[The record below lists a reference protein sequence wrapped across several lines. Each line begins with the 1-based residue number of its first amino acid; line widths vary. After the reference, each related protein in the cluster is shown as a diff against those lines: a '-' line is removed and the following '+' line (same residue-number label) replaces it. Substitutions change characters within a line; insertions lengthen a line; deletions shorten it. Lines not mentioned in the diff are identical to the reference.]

1 MDRFLFLTVDGL
13 ARGAVFAAF
22 ALALVLIWRGTRVI
36 NFAQGAMAA
45 ATTYIAYSVTSATG
59 SYWYGL
65 IAAIAGGFVLGALVE
80 RVLMRRLDPNRPLA
94 AVIVALGVVMVLHAV
109 LGMIYGN
116 DFRPMQMPFSREPF
130 RFGDVALLSPYD
142 LFVFITVGI
151 VVLAL
156 AYLFTRTD
164 TGLKMRASAFSPDVS
179 RLLGVKVSAML
190 TLGWALAGA
199 VGALAAL
206 LVVPTELG
214 LNPHAVDLVFI
225 FAFTA
230 AVIGGLD
237 SPVGAVIGGLVTG
250 LLLGY
255 VSGYLSGSI
264 APIAVLL
271 VLLGVLLIR
280 PLGIFS
286 GTATRQV

>member
-80 RVLMRRLDPNRPLA
+80 RVLMRRLDTNRPLA

-116 DFRPMQMPFSREPF
+116 DFRPMQLPFSREPF
-130 RFGDVALLSPYD
+130 RFGDVAVLSPYD

-164 TGLKMRASAFSPDVS
+164 TGLKMRASAFAPDVS

-264 APIAVLL
+264 APLAVLL
-271 VLLGVLLIR
+271 ALLGVLLIR
-280 PLGIFS
+280 PRGIFS

>member
-116 DFRPMQMPFSREPF
+116 DFRPMQLPFSREPF
-130 RFGDVALLSPYD
+130 RFGDVAVLSPYD

-264 APIAVLL
+264 APLAVLL
-271 VLLGVLLIR
+271 ALLGVLLIR
-280 PLGIFS
+280 PQGIFS

>member
-1 MDRFLFLTVDGL
+1 MDRFLFLTVDGF

-65 IAAIAGGFVLGALVE
+65 IAAVAGGFVLGALVE
-80 RVLMRRLDPNRPLA
+80 RVLMRRLDPKRPLS
-94 AVIVALGVVMVLHAV
+94 AVIVALGLVMVLHAV
-109 LGMIYGN
+109 LGMLFGN
-116 DFRPMQMPFSREPF
+116 DFRPMQLPFAREPF
-130 RFGDVALLSPYD
+130 RVGDVALLSPYD
-142 LFVFITVGI
+142 LFVFATVGI

-156 AYLFTRTD
+156 AVLFTRTD
-164 TGLKMRASAFSPDVS
+164 IGLKMRASAFSPDVS

-271 VLLGVLLIR
+271 ALIGVLLLR
-280 PLGIFS
+280 PNGIVS

>member
-1 MDRFLFLTVDGL
+1 VDRFLFLTVDGL

-94 AVIVALGVVMVLHAV
+94 AVIVALGLVLVLHAV
-109 LGMIYGN
+109 LGMLYGN
-116 DFRPMQMPFSREPF
+116 DFRPMQLPFSREPF
-130 RFGDVALLSPYD
+130 RLGDVALLSPYD
-142 LFVFITVGI
+142 LFVFATVGL
-151 VVLAL
+151 VVIAL

-164 TGLKMRASAFSPDVS
+164 VGLKMRASAFSPDVS

-280 PLGIFS
+280 PQGIFS

>member
-65 IAAIAGGFVLGALVE
+65 IAAVAGGFVLGALVE

-94 AVIVALGVVMVLHAV
+94 AVIVALGLVLVLHAV
-109 LGMIYGN
+109 LGMLFGN
-116 DFRPMQMPFSREPF
+116 DFRPMQLPFSREPL
-130 RFGDVALLSPYD
+130 RLGDVALLSPYD
-142 LFVFITVGI
+142 LFVFATVGL
-151 VVLAL
+151 VVIAL

-164 TGLKMRASAFSPDVS
+164 VGLKMRASAFSPDVS

-271 VLLGVLLIR
+271 ALLGVLLIR
-280 PLGIFS
+280 PQGIFS